1 LNQKQEGAVPGGTLV
16 SIARHV
22 AEATKNPALPTGSR
36 KHIAGSLRPSFDIAN
51 CGSLRILG
59 RALARGKRGRI
70 VQATD

>member
-1 LNQKQEGAVPGGTLV
+1 M
-16 SIARHV
+16 ARHV
-22 AEATKNPALPTGSR
+22 AEATTNPAPPTGSR

-51 CGSLRILG
+51 CGSLRILDWTG